1 MRVGYLANNHDLR
14 TTAQTLFGNFVD
26 CMQGPRS
33 PNKEQHP
40 KLPAQAIPGRSP
52 ALASCRLLRNMGQK
66 KQIGSAVY
74 ASWKLLALVQ
84 DCVQ

>member
-14 TTAQTLFGNFVD
+14 TTAQNLFGNFVD

-33 PNKEQHP
+33 QQHP
-40 KLPAQAIPGRSP
+40 KLPAQAISGRSP